1 MSNIKQYAITI
12 LKTVLLFILEIN
24 IVYVVTYYLGGLV
37 NADYA
42 TVTLIVLFL
51 ALVNALL
58 WPVISYFS
66 LRFIVFTL
74 GLGTFLIDGLFLVL
88 LSNYVPGLVIEGWGI
103 FSVPLLIGV
112 VDSILLIILGMDNK
126 NYYFM
131 YLLKKILNNQN
142 KDVSDKPG
150 FIFLE
155 IDGLSKDI
163 LEKALKN
170 GDMPTLNKWIK
181 NGSHNL
187 TGWETDLSSQTSASQ
202 AGILHGNNDNIP
214 AFRWVEKENGNKI
227 VSSNSGGDASRIES
241 NISDGNGLLSYHGAS
256 RANLFSGDAEDTI
269 LTFSDFNSLYKLY
282 SPSWYYFFFTPFIT
296 AKIMVLVLWDF
307 LLEFISRIRHLVL
320 NIKPRLTFRG
330 LSYYVSRA
338 GANVV
343 VREMTT
349 ISLIGDIY
357 SGQFDTIY
365 ATYMGYDEIAHHSG
379 IDDYDAFYSLKQIDK
394 QFGDIENAINESK
407 RDYNIIILSD
417 HGQSN
422 GPTFKQKYGLTL
434 NDLVEDNLPDNITV
448 HSILHSNDDH
458 FTNTILFKPSVDYGR
473 DTYNTAR
480 GHLREV
486 SSKFKDALPLD
497 NIDDKRELL
506 NNKIKFSDRLNNLFE
521 KYDLDLKLSDN
532 EIVTDEMAQTIVLAS
547 GNLGLIYFTD
557 WSNRLTYEQIEDA
570 FPDLITS
577 LANHP
582 GIGFIMVNSY
592 IYGTMVMS
600 GDNVYYLDDDTLEG
614 EPFLDKF
621 GKNVVEHLKRTDKF
635 DHVPDILVSSD
646 YDEEND
652 EVYAFE
658 ELIGSH
664 GGVGG
669 TQQKPF
675 ILYPSDWS
683 LNEQLIGSIEVH
695 KFFKKELLNAWN
707 KN

>member
-1 MSNIKQYAITI
+1 M
-12 LKTVLLFILEIN
+12 LLFILEIN

-37 NADYA
+37 NPNYA
-42 TVTLIVLFL
+42 TITLIVLFL

-58 WPVISYFS
+58 WPIISYFS

-74 GLGTFLIDGLFLVL
+74 GFGTFLIDGLFLLL
-88 LSNYVPGLVIEGWGI
+88 LSNFVPDLVIEGWGI

-131 YLLKKILNNQN
+131 YLLKKILNYQN
-142 KDVSDKPG
+142 KRVSDKPG

-163 LEKALKN
+163 LEEALEN

-181 NGSHNL
+181 SGSHKL
-187 TGWETDLSSQTSASQ
+187 TVWETDLSSQTSASQ

-214 AFRWVEKENGNKI
+214 AFRWVEKENDNRI

-241 NISDGNGLLSYHGAS
+241 DISDGNGLLSYHGAS

-282 SPSWYYFFFTPFIT
+282 SPSWYYFFFTPYIS
-296 AKIMVLVLWDF
+296 AKILVLMLWDF
-307 LLEFISRIRHLVL
+307 LLEFISRIRHYVL

-330 LSYYVSRA
+330 LSYYVARA

-357 SGQFDTIY
+357 LGQFDTIY

-379 IDDYDAFYSLKQIDK
+379 IDDYDAFYSLRQIDK
-394 QFGDIENAINESK
+394 QFSDIENAINESK

-417 HGQSN
+417 HGQSK
-422 GPTFKQKYGLTL
+422 GPTFKQKYGITL

-473 DTYNTAR
+473 DTYKNAR
-480 GHLREV
+480 GHLKEV
-486 SSKFKDALPLD
+486 TTKVKESLSID

-506 NNKIKFSDRLNNLFE
+506 NTKINFTDRLNNLFE
-521 KYDLDLKLSDN
+521 KYDVDLTISDKK
-532 EIVTDEMAQTIVLAS
+532 IVTDEMAQTIVLAS

-557 WSNRLTYEQIEDA
+557 WSSRLTYEQMEDA
-570 FPDLITS
+570 FPDLIAS

-582 GIGFIMVNSY
+582 GIGFVMVNSY
-592 IYGTMVMS
+592 IYGTIVMS
-600 GDNVYYLDDDTLEG
+600 EGNVYYLDEDTLEG

-621 GKNVVEHLKRTDKF
+621 GKNIVEHLKRTDKF
-635 DHVPDILVSSD
+635 DHVPDILVSSN

-675 ILYPSDWS
+675 ILYPSNWS
-683 LNEQLIGSIEVH
+683 LNEQLIGPQQVH
-695 KFFKKELLNAWN
+695 KFFKKELLNQWN
-707 KN
+707 KI